1 MCAASES
8 PWARLRVLDSG
19 CCRSV
24 KRGSGTS
31 IAQLTERRGL
41 DTLPFMQQRLPTLKE
56 MERVLSEMPEVD
68 REPFLAW
75 LEHRARD
82 RDDLE
87 VLRVIRDY
95 RKSLQSTTPR
105 QP

>member
-1 MCAASES
+1 
-8 PWARLRVLDSG
+8 
-19 CCRSV
+19 
-24 KRGSGTS
+24 
-31 IAQLTERRGL
+31 
-41 DTLPFMQQRLPTLKE
+41 MQQRLPTLKE

-82 RDDLE
+82 RGDLD

-95 RKSLQSTTPR
+95 RKSTP
-105 QP
+105 

>member
-1 MCAASES
+1 
-8 PWARLRVLDSG
+8 
-19 CCRSV
+19 
-24 KRGSGTS
+24 
-31 IAQLTERRGL
+31 
-41 DTLPFMQQRLPTLKE
+41 MQRMLKD
-56 MERVLSEMPEVD
+56 MERILSEMPEMD

-82 RDDLE
+82 RGDQE

-95 RKSLQSTTPR
+95 RQSSSLPTPR